1 MNGIEIIKQK
11 IADEAK
17 VEVDAVISKAEKEA
31 EAIKEKG
38 RRMSVR
44 EKEALVEA
52 GERKAEEV
60 RKQIVASASLEQ
72 RKAVLALKQEFIEKA
87 FERAA
92 EELEAEGTPDVRT
105 QLRLRRPEIS
115 TELASFMFKEQ

>member
-17 VEVDAVISKAEKEA
+17 VEVDSIISKAEKEA

-44 EKEALVEA
+44 EKEALIEA
-52 GERKAEEV
+52 GERKAEEA

-72 RKAVLALKQEFIEKA
+72 RKTVLALKQEFIEKA

-92 EELEAEGTPDVRT
+92 AELEAEGTPDVRT